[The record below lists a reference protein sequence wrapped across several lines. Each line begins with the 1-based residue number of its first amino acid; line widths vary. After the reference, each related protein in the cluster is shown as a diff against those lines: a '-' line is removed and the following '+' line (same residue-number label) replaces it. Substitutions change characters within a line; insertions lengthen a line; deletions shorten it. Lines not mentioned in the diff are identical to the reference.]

1 MAEKDY
7 KSYTENYNLI
17 KPGDLEKY
25 DIEEVTRTNADIID
39 AELKKH
45 EVAIKNLHNYDDTE
59 VKKNIEDLKKAQQ
72 SFTEAIDNKADKQE
86 GKDLSTN
93 DFTNE
98 YKQKL
103 DELNNYDDTEVVQ
116 ELEKLQQENTQLK
129 KTQDDMI
136 EKQLNKQSE
145 VDTSLIAKDTD
156 EFYGK
161 LSLFGGQRQE
171 KREGY
176 NLLKLVDKTKNVFG
190 LTHVIKDGK
199 ITSTGTSTK
208 SYADI
213 GSDRD
218 SFEIKLEAEKT
229 YTFMRTEASFCSI
242 AIKLYSDKNDLTSF
256 ETFTIPAYQ
265 TKTTFAPTRNTEFCY
280 LFLGSFTAGTEFNLK
295 EYGVMVYEGTENKEF
310 EQYGVMPSLNYSS
323 KIEAVGD
330 KTYAIESG
338 SIEGQAGANIVNQQR
353 LRTKD
358 FIRNTYKQI
367 LVNANGIDEVALFEY
382 DKDKNYI
389 KSNSWRVVPAT
400 FDLSDNTAF
409 FKYAFRKSDNS
420 NLSTDMITNLED
432 SNKCVEITTSN
443 KNVLDIQKNAHLEVS
458 GLAIDTDE
466 NGEVTINGTATAN
479 TYLKLYDNELT
490 NLNYTK
496 WDKKKVA
503 KGNWVF
509 SSRMIKGEINAEA
522 NTSAYVRSATT
533 GGTEYASLWRVLN
546 AKEKKSQFVFEE
558 DTDVVMYMWVG
569 KDVTFNNVKLQFQLE
584 LDELSDYVEHRGQT
598 LIMPIQ
604 QKMFEGDTFEK
615 IDGVW
620 YEKHGWRE
628 IILDGTQTISHLDSN
643 IQNASQTRFAI
654 SIDNLILSKTFC
666 NKLTAYPAGTVL
678 WNGIYQNAVAIYIQ
692 NNINKVVLQVKI
704 DYTLFTETIDSA
716 AQKVV
721 KFKEYL
727 KENPITVVV
736 PIKTEYIKCTSEQ
749 SAILDKIDTYRD
761 GTIITTDNDLCKIQ
775 LRYKQDLEK
784 RITELENQI
793 ATTVA
798 ESE

>member
-1 MAEKDY
+1 M
-7 KSYTENYNLI
+7 
-17 KPGDLEKY
+17 
-25 DIEEVTRTNADIID
+25 
-39 AELKKH
+39 
-45 EVAIKNLHNYDDTE
+45 
-59 VKKNIEDLKKAQQ
+59 
-72 SFTEAIDNKADKQE
+72 SFI
-86 GKDLSTN
+86 GKISI
-93 DFTNE
+93 
-98 YKQKL
+98 Y
-103 DELNNYDDTEVVQ
+103 
-116 ELEKLQQENTQLK
+116 
-129 KTQDDMI
+129 
-136 EKQLNKQSE
+136 
-145 VDTSLIAKDTD
+145 
-156 EFYGK
+156 
-161 LSLFGGQRQE
+161 GGQRQE

-176 NLLKLVDKTKNVFG
+176 NKLDMSNAVGGTNAGITCTVN
-190 LTHVIKDGK
+190 KDG
-199 ITSTGTSTK
+199 TYSYVGTATNTQINVWLLGGYSSQTILFTLK
-208 SYADI
+208 AGIYTVKDI
-213 GSDRD
+213 
-218 SFEIKLEAEKT
+218 ILYHNQNPLKN
-229 YTFMRTEASFCSI
+229 TFTLTEEI
-242 AIKLYSDKNDLTSF
+242 AITGVRAVSATSG
-256 ETFTIPAYQ
+256 Q
-265 TKTTFAPTRNTEFCY
+265 TYNEKKYPMLLEGEYTANTMP
-280 LFLGSFTAGTEFNLK
+280 
-295 EYGVMVYEGTENKEF
+295 EYEPFGA
-310 EQYGVMPSLNYSS
+310 MPSLQYPSE
-323 KIEAVGD
+323 IQAVGD
-330 KTYAIESG
+330 NVNLFNKDTAKSG
-338 SIEGQAGANIVNQQR
+338 YYI
-353 LRTKD
+353 T
-358 FIRNTYKQI
+358 
-367 LVNANGIDEVALFEY
+367 NGNLTTP
-382 DKDKNYI
+382 DKNFLYQIIEVSGNSDISISGTSKTNKDIGIVQLDNTKNFI
-389 KSNSWRVVPAT
+389 KALASYKDGTFKTETNCKYLGVSCRVVDRDT
-400 FDLSDNTAF
+400 FKVEKGN
-409 FKYAFRKSDNS
+409 KS
-420 NLSTDMITNLED
+420 TNY
-432 SNKCVEITTSN
+432 SQHGQGSVEITTSN

-736 PIKTEYIKCTSEQ
+736 PIKTEYIKCTAEQ
-749 SAILDKIDTYRD
+749 CKILDKIDTYRD

-784 RITELENQI
+784 RITALEKQI
-793 ATTVA
+793 ATQTVA